1 MLKSFNIKKDDKV
14 KRQIKAFIEQGRSEE
29 ETDKEIIKYNDW
41 LNMLIWRRKISLNL
55 YLVASKL
62 ALPLHSDSGV
72 LIWVNVKGA
81 S

>member
-1 MLKSFNIKKDDKV
+1 
-14 KRQIKAFIEQGRSEE
+14 
-29 ETDKEIIKYNDW
+29 
-41 LNMLIWRRKISLNL
+41 MLIWRRKISLNL
-55 YLVASKL
+55 YLAASKL